1 MNRRSIR
8 VRLAAWQ
15 AVILMAAFAVAGGG
29 VWLAMR
35 DSIYESVDE
44 DLRARLALLEDGLNK
59 AADTTGAGHVGGR
72 PVNLVNLQATGPGTR
87 FRISDGSRWIYQSPG
102 AEKWGAEPLVP
113 SALQEHGRART
124 LVIGGRPIRVL
135 TAPASVADTVW
146 AIQIGVPIGEF
157 YEALNDVAWTVV
169 LASPLVLLIA
179 SAGGYWMSKR
189 ALEPVD
195 RITRTARAI
204 GAENLAARLPLR
216 GADDELD
223 RLSETLND
231 MFARLDAAFRRVT
244 QFTADA
250 SHELRTP
257 VAIIRTTAELTRRR
271 PRTESEYT
279 EALDRIL
286 AESERT
292 SRLIDDLLMLA
303 RSDAEGEEF
312 ALEPMDLAQSLREA
326 CEQGRVLADAAGLS
340 FSVDLGSACPAL
352 GDPQALRRLFLI
364 LLDNAAKYTAPGGS
378 VRVTMDVSPA
388 DAVIEVQDTGVGVGP
403 EDLPHLFE
411 RFYRVGKDRSR
422 ARGGVGLGLSIAQ
435 RIATG
440 HGGNISVQS
449 EPGTGSTFRVRLP
462 IVSPA
467 DRRPL
472 DRLR

>member
-59 AADTTGAGHVGGR
+59 AVDAAGAEHLGDR
-72 PVNLVNLQATGPGTR
+72 PVNLVNLPATGPGTR

-102 AEKWGAEPLVP
+102 AEKWGDGPIVP
-113 SALQEHGRART
+113 SALRGRGRART
-124 LVIGGRPIRVL
+124 LIVGGRPLRVL
-135 TAPASVADTVW
+135 TTSAAVADTVW

-204 GAENLAARLPLR
+204 SAENLGARLPLR

-231 MFARLDAAFRRVT
+231 MFGRLDAAFRRVT

-271 PRTESEYT
+271 PRT
-279 EALDRIL
+279 ADR
-286 AESERT
+286 ATACCGSSVCRRT
-292 SRLIDDLLMLA
+292 
-303 RSDAEGEEF
+303 
-312 ALEPMDLAQSLREA
+312 
-326 CEQGRVLADAAGLS
+326 GRWW
-340 FSVDLGSACPAL
+340 
-352 GDPQALRRLFLI
+352 
-364 LLDNAAKYTAPGGS
+364 
-378 VRVTMDVSPA
+378 SPA
-388 DAVIEVQDTGVGVGP
+388 ARCAARKRRCSAR
-403 EDLPHLFE
+403 L
-411 RFYRVGKDRSR
+411 RASRSR
-422 ARGGVGLGLSIAQ
+422 CRARW
-435 RIATG
+435 
-440 HGGNISVQS
+440 
-449 EPGTGSTFRVRLP
+449 P
-462 IVSPA
+462 
-467 DRRPL
+467 
-472 DRLR
+472 